1 MNPAH
6 DALYRVHQF
15 QAERRGQPALTH
27 ADFQARLPATYE
39 TDLTGLLRPPAGATV
54 QIQVRS
60 EPKVQLGQLCIT
72 PQAMAAVPAPELLR
86 AIARHA
92 AGDWGALDEHDRQEN
107 ERALRNRG
115 RLLSAYETSNGMRFW
130 VITDP
135 GWATTT
141 LLLPEDY

>member
-6 DALYRVHQF
+6 EVLYRVHEL
-15 QAERRGQPALTH
+15 QAQRRNQPALTR
-27 ADFQARLPATYE
+27 ADFLTRLPATYE
-39 TDLTGLLRPPAGATV
+39 TDLTGLLLPPTGGTV
-54 QIQVRS
+54 QIQVRC

-72 PQAMAAVPAPELLR
+72 PQALAAVPAPEVLR

-92 AGDWGALDEHDRQEN
+92 AGDWGELDEPDRQEN
-107 ERALRNRG
+107 ERALRHRG
-115 RLLSAYETSNGMRFW
+115 RLLSAYETSNGTRFW

>member
-6 DALYRVHQF
+6 DVLYRVHEL
-15 QAERRGQPALTH
+15 QAQRRNQAALAP
-27 ADFQARLPATYE
+27 ADFLTRLPATYE
-39 TDLTGLLRPPAGATV
+39 TDLTGLLLPPAGATV

-72 PQAMAAVPAPELLR
+72 PQAMAAVPAPEVLR

-92 AGDWGALDEHDRQEN
+92 AGDWVALDEHDRQEN
-107 ERALRNRG
+107 ERALRHRG
-115 RLLSAYETSNGMRFW
+115 RLLSAYETSNGTRFW
-130 VITDP
+130 VITDA
-135 GWATTT
+135 GWSVTS